1 MDRII
6 DDVARILATSMP
18 RRKALGL
25 VGGVFA
31 TAFFAMFAVEPL
43 EAKSCTKAQ
52 LKAGARSC
60 KAGDGNDGDD
70 DSDDDAGGRGGH
82 GGGDNGICCP
92 KGTCCAAKGNKLAC
106 CAKGSCVCDN
116 GTCAPSGGGKCPH
129 GCSRC

>member
-18 RRKALGL
+18 RRRALGL

-43 EAKSCTKAQ
+43 EAKTCSKAQ
-52 LKAGARSC
+52 LNAGGRSC
-60 KAGDGNDGDD
+60 RPGDDNDGDD
-70 DSDDDAGGRGGH
+70 DGDDDAGG
-82 GGGDNGICCP
+82 ICCP
-92 KGTCCAAKGNKLAC
+92 KNTCCAAKGKKLSC